1 MVNPFQAANQRQEQ
15 ERRERIK
22 RWQRWNDRRTAQ
34 GINQAQADPNI
45 LAQPTIIPTAT
56 GDIRRQYPM
65 TSPTIPPQQQ
75 ATFTAGQQQQ
85 RPANLPLGI
94 QKNVYG
100 TQAQHEERGK
110 PEFGSG
116 FGSGLLENAARMGLG
131 ALENVQKGIETFGGA
146 AVRGVGAIT
155 PGDLLGYES
164 TLKQLKE
171 ERGGGPGFW
180 NVAGQAQLSA
190 EAFRRT
196 DMPSVNV
203 DIIPGKGINLPGS
216 ATFNRVDIGVK
227 GAIELLPDAI
237 LAAFTGGTALGR
249 GVATKGVSKVARGI
263 GRGALGAVGGDIV
276 VGAARSANR
285 SLRKLR
291 DTVPEVSKNPRMASP
306 QTQKGIEDGL
316 EPIRKES
323 GFTYGLGGMLS
334 RIRGRL
340 LHFEAPEPGVAPI
353 GTRGASGEYVPPMDT
368 KTRVDNEQSTSL
380 MWDLINRSPEKLKG
394 PLTWTINRIA
404 GHNTALDTSNRIEV
418 AVSGNMR
425 NMAMEDQLVL
435 YAHSLLLD
443 DLGFTAGIDLANLRL
458 AAKGAG
464 HSEEQLGMLAKK
476 VEAAAEKLRKS
487 PADNAGEILGME
499 FTPGGLISLKP
510 VDVSLLSGT
519 PIVPLEI
526 PLTQLFSQRK
536 KLRDKAIRE
545 RERFEA
551 DTDLTKI
558 TVEGEREIGG
568 AALQFPKTAE
578 GLPAIGKSSR
588 QGLAVTQAAWQGAR
602 EFRTI
607 DGVAWNKV
615 MIEFFG
621 DHDRT
626 VSKFADMAGF
636 KPIYRHADTGE
647 EIVGAA
653 IPKVREVTPLPKPG
667 FTKLGLHQPAPDAPM
682 RWKKLGETGD
692 VGQGHRSVT
701 AGGRIVEIHPTYRDD
716 FHTRGS
722 TTWSVFSTKY
732 VNGKLTRDVQISDHG
747 KYHSGMSQVEAKAWA
762 SDNVDAQFANISES
776 RRREEIIEF
785 IENDAVEFI
794 PTHLGGPQAARKA
807 IEDSNRLDLY
817 PKLGLEKYDEM
828 VSAKDM
834 DNAIHSGFVPDYAGL
849 DRRTKQARLA
859 ERNTKIA
866 NFAFRMQNSILEM
879 SQMMMDNGVLE
890 LKLLKNATKRNQRG
904 IEQLRFGTDLWIPR
918 MVIPGTRKTVDAFSW
933 LANQGHDANN
943 FGVNMGRVGV
953 EGSHL
958 KPRNIDSSEIT
969 ELITDGYVEYA
980 DPFRTHENFMRGGYR
995 AIREHYMERAARSI
1009 AKGETDQ
1016 IVNWTVGSKVARS
1029 ALATLQRT
1037 GKAGKKGEIKPETI
1051 KKLENS
1057 GFSTFAKRIEKLND
1071 LDMEKRLEGLADL
1084 KDVLRKEKIKLQ
1096 DTFYSPNDY
1105 SRTKIPFF
1113 AGMLFKDKR
1122 ELDNILGM
1130 MGQGKP
1136 GFIEKAGAAFSEF
1149 ADTSR
1154 LGKTGFDVGFHLIQG
1169 LPALGFA
1176 ASTILQNPAKGKALF
1191 VEWKN
1196 SMVRTYEGMVNP
1208 EAMTRQ
1214 IIENLDVL
1222 EEAISQGR
1230 LQLSRNAT
1238 DIFRAVRG
1246 ETTFARIPKV
1256 GKEMDDLIR
1265 TMAKPFERAF
1275 IAPGDLL
1282 RIEYYKVMR
1291 EEVIL
1296 REGQEGLAKLGSFL
1310 NKMTG
1315 ALNPLDQGVRPS
1327 QSAIERN
1334 ILFFSQRYTRASLGM
1349 LKSFFEGGIE
1359 GEMARRSITGM
1370 AGLGLLTYWG
1380 LTEAMKAAGM
1390 EQETNLDPSKSDFM
1404 TFKIGDDL
1412 VGVGSFWTQFAR
1424 LTGKLSQTTWDEEA
1438 QGDFGSM
1445 DDNPIVRWIRGRAS
1459 PSGGIA
1465 WDGLTSSDYLG
1476 RKLANPVDWTKHLGK
1491 SVVPIWMEAAFLDSP
1506 YKTGPVATLGEM
1518 VGGRI
1523 RPLSASER
1531 RSNLRDEIAVELY
1544 DAKWHDLNKLQQQRI
1559 RNFHDVSNADAMK
1572 LEELDIIIRQGRDA
1586 RADELETKMDSYW
1599 DRKQAIEKQWKY
1611 SIATGN
1617 AAMEDGFIT
1626 PGQFKKIY
1634 LEPAN
1639 AERRSRMENE
1649 LYGSEFADVIQHFQ
1663 ESSERF
1669 GVDHPE
1675 DVAYAEYIDSVIA
1688 NPDFEDVD
1696 GFDFRAR
1703 GRAEDAFK
1711 MKWGDEVYT
1720 YVQEI
1725 FNEGREL
1732 PVAVYEFYQGKKHFD
1747 YYWKDTEEATLQSS
1761 PNSEVLTGLWD
1772 RWLDIDNSDD
1782 RKVLEAEYPILI
1794 TFQNKI
1800 ARVRKEMRKQNAQLE
1815 LWLYR
1820 WGYIDPRG
1828 PLQHVDNQW
1837 EGVKSYARTSN
1848 AMPLNAFG
1856 IVPGI
1861 RG

>member
-1 MVNPFQAANQRQEQ
+1 MTNSYNPFNRPGETFLEKQAR
-15 ERRERIK
+15 ERREHLERM
-22 RWQRWNDRRTAQ
+22 QRWNDAQTAQ
-34 GINQAQADPNI
+34 GLNQAQATPNV
-45 LAQPTIIPTAT
+45 LAQPTIIPTST
-56 GDIRRQYPM
+56 GNIRQQYPM
-65 TSPTIPPQQQ
+65 TSPTIPAEQQ
-75 ATFTAGQQQQ
+75 AAFTANRQQQ
-85 RPANLPLGI
+85 RPANLPLGV
-94 QKNVYG
+94 QAKVYG
-100 TQAQHEERGK
+100 PQAQHEERGK

-131 ALENVQKGIETFGGA
+131 ALENVQKGIETIGGT
-146 AVRGVGAIT
+146 AVRSIGSIT

-171 ERGGGPGFW
+171 EREGGPGFW
-180 NVAGQAQLSA
+180 NWAGQAQLTA

-196 DMPSVNV
+196 DMPSMNV
-203 DIIPGKGINLPGS
+203 DIIPGKGINLPGD

-237 LAAFTGGTALGR
+237 LAAFTGGSSLGR
-249 GVATKGVSKVARGI
+249 GVATKALPKIIRGV

-276 VGAARSANR
+276 VGAARSANK
-285 SLRKLR
+285 SLRKIR
-291 DTVPEVSKNPRMASP
+291 DTVPEVSKNPRMLSP
-306 QTQKGIEDGL
+306 ETVKGIEDGL
-316 EPIRKES
+316 EPIRAEAGSTHK
-323 GFTYGLGGMLS
+323 LGDIVARLK
-334 RIRGRL
+334 GRF
-340 LHFEAPEPGVAPI
+340 LHSEAPESDFAPI
-353 GTRGASGEYVPPMDT
+353 GTRGESGEFVPPMDT
-368 KTRVDNEQSTSL
+368 KTRIDNAQDTSL
-380 MWDLINRSPEKLKG
+380 MFDLVNRSPEKLKG
-394 PLTWTINRIA
+394 PLTWVINRIA
-404 GHNTALDTSNRIEV
+404 GHNALLDTSKQIDV

-425 NMAMEDQLVL
+425 NMAMEDQMVL
-435 YAHSLLLD
+435 YAHALLLS
-443 DLGFTAGIDLANLRL
+443 DLGFTAGADLADLRL

-464 HSEEQLGMLAKK
+464 HSEEQLGTLAKK
-476 VEAAAEKLRKS
+476 VEVMAEKLRKS
-487 PADNAGEILGME
+487 PADDAAEILGME
-499 FTPGGLISLKP
+499 FTPNGLISLKS
-510 VDVSLLSGT
+510 VDASLPFGT

-551 DTDLTKI
+551 DTDLTKV
-558 TVEGEREIGG
+558 TVEGEREVGG
-568 AALQFPKTAE
+568 AALQFPKE
-578 GLPAIGKSSR
+578 GSR
-588 QGLAVTQAAWQGAR
+588 QGLVVRQAAWQGAR

-626 VSKFADMAGF
+626 ISKFGDMTGF
-636 KPIYRHADTGE
+636 KPIYKHGDTGE
-647 EIVGAA
+647 EIVGQS
-653 IPKVREVTPLPKPG
+653 ISKVREVTPLPTPA
-667 FTKLGLHQPAPDAPM
+667 FYSKLGLHQPAPDGKM
-682 RWKKLGETGD
+682 RWKKLGQLGD
-692 VGQGHRSVT
+692 LGQSWRSVT
-701 AGGRIVEIHPTYRDD
+701 AGGRIVEIAPTLRDD
-716 FHTRGS
+716 FKMKGS
-722 TTWSVFSTKY
+722 TTWKVFSTKY
-732 VNGKLTRDVQISDHG
+732 VNGKLKQADEISPNTA
-747 KYHSGMSQVEAKAWA
+747 MSQSEAKAWA
-762 SDNVDAQFANISES
+762 SDNVDNRFADLSEHQ
-776 RRREEIIEF
+776 RRQEIIEF

-794 PTHLGGPQAARKA
+794 PSHLGGPQAARKA

-817 PKLGLEKYDEM
+817 PKLGLEQYDEM
-828 VSAKDM
+828 VAAKDM
-834 DNAIHSGFVPDYAGL
+834 DNAIHSGFVPDYKDL
-849 DRRTKQARLA
+849 DRRTKQAKLA

-866 NFAFRMQNSILEM
+866 NFAFRMQNSVLEM

-943 FGVNMGRVGV
+943 FGVDMSRVGM
-953 EGSHL
+953 ESPHL
-958 KPRNIDSSEIT
+958 KPRTIDSSEIT
-969 ELITDGYVEYA
+969 EMINDGYVEYA
-980 DPFRTHENFMRGGYR
+980 DPFRTHENFIRGGYR
-995 AIREHYMERAARSI
+995 AIREHYMERTARSI

-1016 IVNWTVGSKVARS
+1016 IVNWTVGAKTARS
-1029 ALATLQRT
+1029 ALATLQRV
-1037 GKAGKKGEIKPETI
+1037 GKTGKKGEIKPETI
-1051 KKLENS
+1051 TKLKNS
-1057 GFSTFAKRIEKLND
+1057 GFSTFAERLEKLNK
-1071 LDMEKRLEGLADL
+1071 LDMKGRKEGLDDL
-1084 KDVLRKEKIKLQ
+1084 KALLREDKTRLH
-1096 DTFYSPNDY
+1096 DTYYNPNDY

-1136 GFIEKAGAAFSEF
+1136 GIIEKVGASISEF

-1191 VEWKN
+1191 GEWKN
-1196 SMVRTYEGMVNP
+1196 SMVRTYEGMTDP

-1222 EEAISQGR
+1222 EEAIGQGR

-1238 DIFRAVRG
+1238 DIFRSVRG
-1246 ETTFARIPKV
+1246 QTTFARIPKI
-1256 GKEMDDLIR
+1256 GKEMDDLVK

-1291 EEVIL
+1291 EEVIA
-1296 REGQEGLAKLGSFL
+1296 REGTEGLAKLGSFL

-1370 AGLGLLTYWG
+1370 AGLGVMTYWA
-1380 LTEAMKAAGM
+1380 LTEGMRAAGM
-1390 EQETNLDPSKSDFM
+1390 DQETNLDPSKSDFM
-1404 TFKIGDDL
+1404 TFKVGNDL
-1412 VGVGSFWTQFAR
+1412 VGIGSFWTQFAR

-1438 QGDFGSM
+1438 QADFGSW
-1445 DDNPIVRWIRGRAS
+1445 DDNSIVRWIRGRSS
-1459 PSGGIA
+1459 PSGGLA
-1465 WDGLTSSDYLG
+1465 WDALTSSDYLG
-1476 RKLANPVDWTKHLGK
+1476 RKLTNPVDWTKHLGK

-1531 RSNLRDEIAVELY
+1531 RSNLRDEISVELY
-1544 DAKWHDLNKLQQQRI
+1544 DAKWHDLSKRQQQRI
-1559 RNFHDVSNADAMK
+1559 RNYQDVSNADAMK

-1586 RADELETKMDSYW
+1586 RANELEMNIDSYW

-1626 PGQFKKIY
+1626 PGQFKQIY

-1675 DVAYAEYIDSVIA
+1675 DVAYAEYIDSVIS

-1703 GRAEDAFK
+1703 DRAEDAFK
-1711 MKWGDEVYT
+1711 MKWGNEVYT

-1747 YYWKDTEEATLQSS
+1747 YYWKGVEEAALQST

-1782 RKVLEAEYPILI
+1782 RKKLEAEYPILV
-1794 TFQNKI
+1794 TFQNKVD
-1800 ARVRKEMRKQNAQLE
+1800 RVRKEMRKQNAQLE